1 MFYDE
6 LHLWTDFQYRRETAH
21 LYEHQLRKE
30 IRLLGFL
37 SAADRLMAFIDLN
50 ILIHFELKQMIKPLT
65 VAVCTLCFLIIH
77 FRSQLPENRLDMVM
91 AVDYLKVDQAGR

>member
-30 IRLLGFL
+30 IRRLGFL
-37 SAADRLMAFIDLN
+37 SAADRLM
-50 ILIHFELKQMIKPLT
+50 QMIKPLT